1 MLLPTIK
8 AFFDG
13 LNIATVSKETITVW
27 FMLLQLAWGENKTK
41 SWTKFLCS
49 DAIKFPNSI
58 LLCNC
63 FFYSGLTEN

>member
-13 LNIATVSKETITVW
+13 LNIATVSKETITVR

-49 DAIKFPNSI
+49 DAI
-58 LLCNC
+58 
-63 FFYSGLTEN
+63 